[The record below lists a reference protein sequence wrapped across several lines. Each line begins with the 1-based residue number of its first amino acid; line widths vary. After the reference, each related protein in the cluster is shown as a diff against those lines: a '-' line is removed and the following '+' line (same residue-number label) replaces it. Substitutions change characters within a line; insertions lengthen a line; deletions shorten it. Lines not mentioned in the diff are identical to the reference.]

1 MNIDTFETE
10 TASALIISAIT
21 HLQRAG
27 APASIADRLLD
38 ALRDLSDLN
47 EEVEGESWAAR

>member
-1 MNIDTFETE
+1 MDIDQHETE
-10 TASALIISAIT
+10 RASVLIISAIA

-38 ALRDLSDLN
+38 ALRDLSDLSDVD
-47 EEVEGESWAAR
+47 EETPLLS

>member
-1 MNIDTFETE
+1 MIDTFETE
-10 TASALIISAIT
+10 RASALIITAIT

-38 ALRDLSDLN
+38 ALRDLSDLSDN
-47 EEVEGESWAAR
+47 VEEESWAAR

>member
-1 MNIDTFETE
+1 MIDTFETDQ
-10 TASALIISAIT
+10 ASALIITAIT

-47 EEVEGESWAAR
+47 EDVEAESWATR